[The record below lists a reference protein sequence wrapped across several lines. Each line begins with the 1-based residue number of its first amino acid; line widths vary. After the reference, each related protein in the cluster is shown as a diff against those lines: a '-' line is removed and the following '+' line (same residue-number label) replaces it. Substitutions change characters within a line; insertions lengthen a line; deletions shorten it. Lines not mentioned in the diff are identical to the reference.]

1 MSERIVDGEDAM
13 SVLSSDKF
21 RRHGKSAING
31 VFIAARWAKA
41 AFASKRNKFE
51 IATFFASPHYASV
64 TGIATMEHFIN
75 VFNNRRTRMKR
86 IKDFFVMVCKNF
98 LKDIH
103 MSIMSNKAKKNNT
116 PS

>member
-13 SVLSSDKF
+13 SVSDVDELEG
-21 RRHGKSAING
+21 HGGSAIHG
-31 VFIAARWAKA
+31 IFVATGGAETAM
-41 AFASKRNKFE
+41 ASKRNKFE

-86 IKDFFVMVCKNF
+86 IKDFFVMV
-98 LKDIH
+98 
-103 MSIMSNKAKKNNT
+103 
-116 PS
+116 